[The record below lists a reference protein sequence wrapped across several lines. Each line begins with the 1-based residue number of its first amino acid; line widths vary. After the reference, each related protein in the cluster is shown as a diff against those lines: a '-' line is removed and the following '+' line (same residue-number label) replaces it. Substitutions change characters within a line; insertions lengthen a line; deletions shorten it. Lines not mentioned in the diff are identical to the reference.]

1 MDDDGAVR
9 AGTRLDAVFSCV
21 YARLRAG
28 TVRGISKIAVV
39 VGQDPD
45 GGK

>member
-1 MDDDGAVR
+1 
-9 AGTRLDAVFSCV
+9 V

-39 VGQDPD
+39 CQDRR
-45 GGK
+45 